1 MENRY
6 SLQERIALNI
16 TEAAEMLGVS
26 RNTMYRELL
35 HRQDFP
41 AFKIGGRILIP
52 RAKLEAW
59 ANSQEKHL

>member
-6 SLQERIALNI
+6 NLQERIALNI